1 MVRHVPG
8 WQVPLLVLG
17 GGGYHNA
24 DSARCYAA
32 IAAEIVGVKL
42 PQDVPEHDYLHH
54 YGMHA
59 RARKVLNESL
69 LTSLPALLNY
79 VLVAPKTLVYIALS

>member
-1 MVRHVPG
+1 MVRHVLD
-8 WQVPLLVLG
+8 WQLPLLVLG

-42 PQDVPEHDYLHH
+42 PRDVPEHDYLHH
-54 YGMHA
+54 YG
-59 RARKVLNESL
+59 VLETL
-69 LTSLPALLNY
+69 LTSRRRNI
-79 VLVAPKTLVYIALS
+79 VLVVSKTLV

>member
-1 MVRHVPG
+1 MRHVLD

-32 IAAEIVGVKL
+32 IAAEVVGLKL
-42 PQDVPEHDYLHH
+42 PRDVPEHDYLSH
-54 YGMHA
+54 YGMYRHPMD
-59 RARKVLNESL
+59 LQLMLPTTCPL
-69 LTSLPALLNY
+69 L
-79 VLVAPKTLVYIALS
+79 LSSHHSDF